1 LENRAN
7 HLEFN
12 AIQASKDPPLNLNHR
27 GLDSI
32 KMDYDYSKVY
42 TEDMGIIDDK
52 FFGVGEDS
60 LKSPTN
66 LRINT
71 TTIAN
76 R

>member
-1 LENRAN
+1 
-7 HLEFN
+7 
-12 AIQASKDPPLNLNHR
+12 
-27 GLDSI
+27 
-32 KMDYDYSKVY
+32 MDYDYSKVY

-71 TTIAN
+71 TAIAN